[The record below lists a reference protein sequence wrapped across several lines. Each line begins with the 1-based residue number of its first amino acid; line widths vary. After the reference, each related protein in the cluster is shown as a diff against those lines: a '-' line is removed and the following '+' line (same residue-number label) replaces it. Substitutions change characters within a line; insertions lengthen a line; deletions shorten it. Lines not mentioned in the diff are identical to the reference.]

1 MFVIKNKFFL
11 APLAGYSDELFR
23 FLARKHGADVTITE
37 MVSVKGLIY
46 RQKNTFDL
54 LASHAND
61 HPLGVQLFGYE
72 ADDFARAAE
81 IVLEKHKV
89 EFFDINVGC
98 PVKKVI
104 KQKAGSYLMKEPKQV
119 ESIIKAL
126 VKNISLPISVKIR
139 TGWDNN
145 NKNYLSLAKLIE
157 DSGAAFI
164 TVHGRTRT
172 ELFIG
177 EVDYEA
183 ISQIKEALTIPVVG
197 SGDIVDLDSFEK
209 MRATGCDSYMIERA
223 AIGQPWLF
231 NEIKKIKEY
240 SFKEK
245 FNIMFEHFQ
254 LYEQKYGERFGI
266 RKFRNFGVHYLKK
279 MFHKKALLQKLFD
292 IKTKEE
298 MIEFFSQLVILEK

>member
-1 MFVIKNKFFL
+1 MFSIKNKFFL

-54 LASHAND
+54 LASHATD
-61 HPLGVQLFGYE
+61 HPLGVQLFGYDAE
-72 ADDFARAAE
+72 DFARAAE

-139 TGWDNN
+139 TGWDNKS
-145 NKNYLSLAKLIE
+145 KNYLSLAKLIE

-172 ELFIG
+172 ELFAG
-177 EVDYEA
+177 DVDYEA
-183 ISQIKEALTIPVVG
+183 ISQIKAALTIPVVG

-209 MRATGCDSYMIERA
+209 MRTTGCDSYMIGRA

-245 FNIMFEHFQ
+245 FNIMLEHFQ
-254 LYEQKYGERFGI
+254 LYEQKYGESLGI

-298 MIEFFSQLVILEK
+298 MIDFFHQLVILQK